1 MDRLVFVILERTK
14 TLGVDPC
21 VVDISK
27 LFQGKELSESDQQ
40 LLTYII
46 SNMDTVL
53 QMGVRQI
60 AKENYT
66 SPASIIRLS
75 KKLGYTGFIDLY
87 YHLLPLVNA
96 ETELTGTSED
106 EFFQLDH
113 ALVLQHNAIG
123 DMDEFIG
130 KVLSLD
136 GKFIFIYAAGFSA
149 IAAEYLYKKL
159 LLLGKQ
165 VILATTLDSIG
176 VLENNLKNIG
186 AFVAISKSGE
196 TQSVIDKL
204 VKAKNAGIF
213 TVAFTKETPNRRG
226 VCSDL
231 NFKVTDQHKL
241 DDRNLLPNTFFPFT
255 LLLVE
260 YLLSRYLKEINEV
273 DEPKE

>member
-1 MDRLVFVILERTK
+1 MDRIK
-14 TLGVDPC
+14 TLRVGLS

-27 LFQGKELSESDQQ
+27 LVQGKELNESDQQ

-53 QMGVRQI
+53 QKGVRQI

-66 SPASIIRLS
+66 SPATVIRLS

-96 ETELTGTSED
+96 ETVPAGKTED

-113 ALVLQHNAIG
+113 ALVLQHNSIE
-123 DMDEFIG
+123 DMDKFIE
-130 KVLSLD
+130 KALNLE

-196 TQSVIDKL
+196 TQSVIEKVL
-204 VKAKNAGIF
+204 RVKDEGIF
-213 TVAFTKETPNRRG
+213 TVAFTKETPNRLG
-226 VCSDL
+226 DCSDL

-255 LLLVE
+255 LLLME
-260 YLLSRYLKEINEV
+260 YLLSRYLKKINEV
-273 DEPKE
+273 DEPTEAEKA

>member
-1 MDRLVFVILERTK
+1 MERTK
-14 TLGVDPC
+14 TLGVGPS

-27 LFQGKELSESDQQ
+27 LIQGKDLSESDQQ

-46 SNMDTVL
+46 NNMDTVL

-66 SPASIIRLS
+66 SPATIIRLS
-75 KKLGYTGFIDLY
+75 KKLGYKGFIDLY

-96 ETELTGTSED
+96 ETVPGGNSED

-113 ALVLQHNAIG
+113 ALVLQHNSIE

-130 KVLSLD
+130 NVLSLD

-159 LLLGKQ
+159 LLLGKP
-165 VILATTLDSIG
+165 VILATTLDSVG

-196 TQSVIDKL
+196 TQSVVDKAL
-204 VKAKNAGIF
+204 KAKNADIF
-213 TVAFTKETPNRRG
+213 TVAFTKETTNRLG
-226 VCSDL
+226 ECSDL

-255 LLLVE
+255 LMLVE
-260 YLLSRYLKEINEV
+260 YLLSRYLKVINEV
-273 DEPKE
+273 EEQTEEEKA

>member
-1 MDRLVFVILERTK
+1 M
-14 TLGVDPC
+14 
-21 VVDISK
+21 VDIAK

-213 TVAFTKETPNRRG
+213 TVAFTKETPNRLG